1 MSWNSFTKIVQQ
13 SFKSRQG
20 DFAKVPHKVWRIGKQ
35 SFNSPSRVV
44 HKLHQRDART
54 KIYVLVWNLMFLLE
68 IDMCVCSKV
77 ARYCVEA
84 IIVHGSWFLFGTD
97 TCCPELILFL
107 LGNWMSLFGGDIGLP
122 KHDVFR
128 IGKSHVSFGKWRGF
142 IRRKMLFPKQQ

>member
-1 MSWNSFTKIVQQ
+1 MEQFYKDCPTVVQ
-13 SFKSRQG
+13 KSSGGFCESSPQG
-20 DFAKVPHKVWRIGKQ
+20 GWRIGRQ

-122 KHDVFR
+122 THDVFR
-128 IGKSHVSFGKWRGF
+128 IGKLHVFFWKWRGF
-142 IRRKMLFPKQQ
+142 LRTKML